1 MQSTQYPSIN
11 TILLSNF
18 LWFIYKVTDF
28 REWKVTIFDTINMVN
43 LQFEIT
49 TLNSEKEKSEWADFV
64 GDRHPVLGL
73 GNIEHRKSFGTKLWS
88 VIFRKDSKIAGVAL
102 FEEVTFTFQENSLD
116 VSSFVK
122 NLISAI
128 KLVAGMRNIR
138 LLLCGDKILDGALG
152 FKFNTLYSEAEKTD
166 FLLKSGIAITKK
178 KGVKQQYILLK
189 SGEKRFFQRPWIYV
203 PTEES
208 FCLDINWKSFD
219 EYKST
224 LKKKYRKRANSL
236 INRTSHLEVIEPTQE
251 WWKSNLDKLTELYK
265 IASQKY
271 RFHFDHF
278 DLNIVTNHLERENP
292 CWRTY
297 VYMDGNEIAGYFIA
311 ARKEDSYYIHLAIQ
325 EYRENSTFSVYHRM
339 LVDMVK
345 IGIEHKMKNVKF
357 GRTAPIA
364 KSSLGA
370 IPVETSIFLH
380 SKKSWKRDFLNW
392 LFGRTDFEPAELRNP
407 FEE

>member
-1 MQSTQYPSIN
+1 MSQ
-11 TILLSNF
+11 
-18 LWFIYKVTDF
+18 
-28 REWKVTIFDTINMVN
+28 

-49 TLNSEKEKSEWADFV
+49 KLDSENEKSEWAEFV

-73 GNIEHRKSFGTKLWS
+73 GNIEHRKGFGTKLWA
-88 VIFRKDSKIAGVAL
+88 VIFRKNAKVAGVAL

-128 KLVAGMRNIR
+128 KFVAGMRNIR

-152 FKFNTLYSEAEKTD
+152 FKFNDLYSEVQKTEY
-166 FLLKSGIAITKK
+166 LLKSGVAITKQ

-189 SGEKRFFQRPWIYV
+189 SGEKRYFQRPWIFV

-208 FCLDINWKSFD
+208 FSLDITWETFD
-219 EYKST
+219 DYKSA
-224 LKKKYRKRANSL
+224 LKKKYRKRASSL
-236 INRTSHLEVIEPTQE
+236 LNKTAHLRIIEPTKD
-251 WWKSNLDKLTELYK
+251 WWSDHLDKLTELYR
-265 IASQKY
+265 IASEKY

-278 DLNIVTNHLERENP
+278 DLNTVTNHLERENP
-292 CWRTY
+292 CWRAY
-297 VYMDGNEIAGYFIA
+297 VYLDGEEIAGYFIA
-311 ARKEDSYYIHLAIQ
+311 ARKEESYFIHLAIQ
-325 EYRENSTFSVYHRM
+325 RYKENSAYSVYHRM
-339 LVDMVK
+339 LIDMVR

-370 IPVETSIFLH
+370 VPIETSIFLH
-380 SKKSWKRDFLNW
+380 SKKPWKRDFLNW
-392 LFGRTDFEPAELRNP
+392 LFERTDFEPTELRSP
-407 FEE
+407 FD